1 VRRRKRPHQPGA
13 ATRDPARLTLTSRRN
28 TQVAANAPEFAF
40 RQDRREAAVSQ
51 PRPVPD
57 PPSARRQISLTKPP
71 PTPESSRPRNHP
83 NRAKY
88 EIPIDRRRNPAGS
101 CLGGFPTPDG
111 IRKPSPSWSPN
122 WLSGTPESGHWPL
135 HLSEGFAP
143 NLRCSRANEAFG
155 KRDQFNIA
163 IASDL
168 AQLLRAMCISDK
180 TT

>member
-1 VRRRKRPHQPGA
+1 MRRRKRPHQPGA

-111 IRKPSPSWSPN
+111 IRKPSPWRSLQTASPLLECRRSPECGGSWPDVCCG
-122 WLSGTPESGHWPL
+122 WKADEPRCWADGPVLARFTLSS
-135 HLSEGFAP
+135 
-143 NLRCSRANEAFG
+143 LR
-155 KRDQFNIA
+155 
-163 IASDL
+163 
-168 AQLLRAMCISDK
+168 
-180 TT
+180 

>member
-111 IRKPSPSWSPN
+111 IRKPSPTRSHADLRDDPGTGHSPPGRAVGCAPN
-122 WLSGTPESGHWPL
+122 PVAQPHWPTPQNGL
-135 HLSEGFAP
+135 KLDHQGWTPDVRTPVAT
-143 NLRCSRANEAFG
+143 
-155 KRDQFNIA
+155 IA
-163 IASDL
+163 
-168 AQLLRAMCISDK
+168 RPPF
-180 TT
+180 